1 MRRAAWAKLPG
12 MSKDLIAHI
21 ASGIQAH
28 HARAGS
34 PLGFE
39 EYLALLVAEPA
50 LHCRGAAEYL
60 RDTFDFFGSQE
71 ISTPA
76 GKLRRFALFDQAFAG
91 GLGRVAGQEEAQNSI
106 YRLLNNFVRVGRV
119 NRLILLHGPNGSAK
133 TSLIRAMARGL
144 EHYSSQAAGALYHFR
159 WVFPSSR
166 FTHSHI
172 GFGQKVGA
180 DLPAAPAS
188 FAHLPPEDVDAVLA
202 CDLHDH
208 PLLLIPPQER
218 LRLLE
223 RLREEGRLPADAVL
237 PEALLRGDL
246 CPRCRQIHDALLS
259 AYDGNALDVLRHVQV
274 QRFRFSLRYRQ
285 GISVVEPQLHVD
297 ASEKQ
302 VTASRGLAAL
312 PPAVSHLDLF
322 ELGGPLVDANR
333 GLLEYNDLLKR
344 PIDTFKYLLVTCESG
359 QVTLD
364 RSSLFLDTVFIGST
378 NEMLL
383 DSFKGYADF
392 ASFKGRLELVRVP
405 YLRRVSEE
413 VQIYRDQ
420 ISEPILDRHLAPHTL
435 YLASLWAVLTRLRPI
450 EVDGLTGE
458 LKSALQSLNPLEKA
472 HLYDSGEP
480 PPRFSSALAREIQA
494 HVPEAF
500 AQPGQDYEGRS
511 GASAREVRMLL
522 LNAAQRPERKCLT
535 PLGLFEEIAELMR
548 DRTVFEFLQRKPDG
562 EYGDMERLLHR
573 VREEYLELL
582 EDEAAEAL
590 GLVTSASYRDL
601 FNRYVQHVSHWLR
614 KEKLQDPVTGQ
625 PVPPDEEMMKEVEA
639 VVRPADEDSAVFR
652 RNLISRIGAFALD
665 AGRAGQGGTALDY
678 ARVFPEIFGRLKDDF
693 MKKRRATIQRAY
705 QNFLRLQGGEALE
718 ARDEQQA
725 TRMRDTLIRERG
737 YCIDCAQ
744 EAVAYLLKHRYQ
756 SED

>member
-1 MRRAAWAKLPG
+1 
-12 MSKDLIAHI
+12 MSNDLIAQI

-28 HARAGS
+28 HARAGA
-34 PLGFE
+34 PLGFD
-39 EYLALLVAEPA
+39 EYLALVVEKPA
-50 LHCRGAAEYL
+50 PHCRGAAEYL
-60 RDTFDFFGSQE
+60 RDAFDFFGSQT
-71 ISTPA
+71 IATPA
-76 GKLRRFALFDQAFAG
+76 GKLRRFRLFDQEFIG

-106 YRLLNNFVRVGRV
+106 YRLLNNFVRAGRV

-133 TSLIRAMARGL
+133 TSLIRAMAHGL
-144 EHYSSQAAGALYHFR
+144 EHYSTREEGALFSFR
-159 WVFPSSR
+159 WIFPSSR

-172 GFGQKVGA
+172 GFGQKPDGA
-180 DLPAAPAS
+180 RPAAPAS
-188 FAHLPPEDVDAVLA
+188 FAHLSPEDVDAVLP

-208 PLLLIPPQER
+208 PLLLIPLEER
-218 LRLLE
+218 HRLFDALRQQ
-223 RLREEGRLPADAVL
+223 GRLPADAVL
-237 PEALLRGDL
+237 PESLLRGDL
-246 CPRCRQIHDALLS
+246 CPRCRQIHDALLAAYGGS
-259 AYDGNALDVLRHVQV
+259 ARDVLRHVQV
-274 QRFRFSLRYRQ
+274 QRFRLSRRYRQ
-285 GISVVEPQLHVD
+285 GIAVVEPQLHVD

-302 VTASRGLAAL
+302 VTASRALASL
-312 PPAVSHLDLF
+312 PPAVAHLDLF
-322 ELGGPLVDANR
+322 EFGGPLVDANR

-364 RSSLFLDTVFIGST
+364 RSSLFLDSVFIGST

-405 YLRRVSEE
+405 YLRRFSEE

-420 ISEPILDRHLAPHTL
+420 VSEAVLDRHLAPHTL
-435 YLASLWAVLTRLRPI
+435 DLAALWAVLTRLRPI
-450 EVDGLTGE
+450 EVDGLSGD
-458 LKSALQSLNPLEKA
+458 LKPALQSLNPLEKA
-472 HLYDSGEP
+472 RLYDTGEP
-480 PPRFSSALAREIQA
+480 PPRFGSALAREIQA

-535 PLGLFEEIAELMR
+535 PLGLFEEIAALMQ

-573 VREEYLELL
+573 VREEYLERL

-590 GLVTSASYRDL
+590 KLVTASSYRDL
-601 FNRYVQHVSHWLR
+601 FDRYVQHVSHWLR
-614 KEKLQDPVTGQ
+614 KEKLQDPITGQ
-625 PVPPDEEMMKEVEA
+625 PLPPDEEMMKQVEA
-639 VVRPADEDSAVFR
+639 VIRPADEDATAFR
-652 RNLISRIGAFALD
+652 RSLISRIGAYALEAERARP
-665 AGRAGQGGTALDY
+665 AGGELDY
-678 ARVFPEIFGRLKDDF
+678 ARVFPDFFGRLKEDF

-705 QNFLRLQGGEALE
+705 QNFLRLQGGEALD

-725 TRMRDTLIRERG
+725 VQMRDSLIRERG
-737 YCIDCAQ
+737 YCPDCAQ